1 MVLNNKKKGN
11 YDGNIFETY
20 GSDLSQNHFR
30 KIGYFE
36 PERPPVYKP
45 KVIEEIEK
53 VQEVKV
59 EKKIVI
65 LNKPMKH
72 LFHYADYNKL
82 KADAKNQLGRGLGP
96 NVGSEQ
102 WNLAKSKQIAMS

>member
-53 VQEVKV
+53 V
-59 EKKIVI
+59 
-65 LNKPMKH
+65 
-72 LFHYADYNKL
+72 
-82 KADAKNQLGRGLGP
+82 
-96 NVGSEQ
+96 
-102 WNLAKSKQIAMS
+102 